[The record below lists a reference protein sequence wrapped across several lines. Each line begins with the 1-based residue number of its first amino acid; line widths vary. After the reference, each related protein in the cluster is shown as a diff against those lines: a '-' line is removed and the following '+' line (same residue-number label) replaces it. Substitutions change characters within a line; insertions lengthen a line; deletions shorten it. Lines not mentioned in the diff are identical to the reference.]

1 MISKI
6 EMTEKSNSNPA
17 DSIKPYGKSD
27 KSKKEEVAQM
37 FDNIS
42 ENYDQLNRMISFGAD
57 IKWRK
62 KVLKMVK
69 EARPTSILDIATGT
83 GDLAIL
89 FAESEAKRI
98 VGLDISVGMLDV
110 GKQKIKDL
118 KLDKR
123 IEMLVGDSEN
133 LPFDD
138 HSFDVV
144 TVSFGIRNFENLEK
158 GLGEILRVLS
168 PKGQLIVLETSVPDN
183 FPFKQGYYI
192 HSKVILPAIGKL
204 FSKDKRAY
212 SYLSES
218 ASAFPYGQKLCDIF
232 QKVGFSKA
240 DFFKQTMGVA
250 TIYQVFK

>member
-1 MISKI
+1 
-6 EMTEKSNSNPA
+6 MTEKKTINPA
-17 DSIKPYGKSD
+17 NSIKPYGNSD
-27 KSKKEEVAQM
+27 KTKKEEVAQM

-42 ENYDQLNRMISFGAD
+42 GNYDQLNRMISFGAD
-57 IKWRK
+57 VKWRK
-62 KVLKMVK
+62 KVLQMVK
-69 EARPTSILDIATGT
+69 DAKPKSILDIATGT
-83 GDLAIL
+83 GDLAIM
-89 FAESEAKRI
+89 FAESQAERI

-110 GKQKIKDL
+110 GKQKIKQL
-118 KLDKR
+118 QLDNR

-133 LPFDD
+133 LPFEDNT
-138 HSFDVV
+138 FDLV

-158 GLGEILRVLS
+158 GLSEILRVLS
-168 PKGQLIVLETSVPDN
+168 PNGQLIVLETSVPDK

-192 HSKVILPAIGKL
+192 HSKLVLPAIGRL

-232 QKVGFSKA
+232 SKVGFKKA
-240 DFFKQTMGVA
+240 DFYKQTMGVA